1 MSLQIS
7 VIGMPSTWPG
17 LKEVMGIDTL
27 LQNAQYKK
35 QLNTKLCS
43 ILFGHEL
50 EVGNNM
56 KRCRRMIAK
65 GNLVVIQ
72 DLLQK

>member
-1 MSLQIS
+1 
-7 VIGMPSTWPG
+7 MPSTWSG

-27 LQNAQYKK
+27 LKNAQYIE

-43 ILFGHEL
+43 ILFSHEL

-56 KRCRRMIAK
+56 KRCRHMIAK

-72 DLLQK
+72 DLIQK